1 MVSNQGQTPPPQV
14 KSTED
19 EGDKI
24 TVVLRVR
31 PLTPSEISRKDSNI
45 ITFQDSCS
53 LLINQGHNQKK
64 FSFDAVFKPEA
75 DQEVVFEE
83 SGIQKLIQMAVEGY
97 SCLVLAYGQTGSGK
111 THTMVG
117 SSTQAFLKTDVFG
130 VVQRAI
136 HYLFSVFEQQVNI
149 EYTVKASHAEIY
161 NEQIIDLLNPQPWR
175 HLALRWSKKKNFYV
189 ENLFQVECE
198 SVNKLLSVLEEG
210 SRNRH
215 VGSHRANELSSR
227 SHAIFT
233 ISIASKI
240 RDPTD
245 SGLWL
250 TRKGKLIFT
259 DLAGSEKVRNSC
271 LSEDILTES
280 NSINKSLL
288 VLGKC
293 ISSLSDPK
301 KKYGHIPYRDSKL
314 TKLLSESLSG
324 AGVVLLIACI
334 TPSSYSVTETI
345 NTLRY
350 STRAKCILTKPVVAF
365 DPREKYIGTLKK
377 ELQILRNENQYLKN
391 QLSFPTVSQ
400 NQVQSKDKQTIT
412 EKLKQYSQ
420 MTPKLVESS
429 LYEMLQEYMVENE
442 SLRSENR
449 QLYQENGGLLQEQKQ
464 LYKENETLLYQLEQ
478 LERMSGMSMYANQ
491 KDRWPSYQT
500 PPQLTNANER
510 FGAGYKTKTT
520 TAYGQGNGL
529 YLLDP
534 IYPMSNSFDYPNH
547 FPGRNHIK
555 HSDMTIMKPTPLP
568 RSSDNSIRLLQNSN
582 RFPRQLPQKHF
593 FKRESYPRSVL
604 PNNKQWNSVDS
615 VEMFNQRLREELAA
629 IDGEIKY
636 EQISQATSK
645 SLF

>member
-1 MVSNQGQTPPPQV
+1 MVSNQGQTPPPQI
-14 KSTED
+14 KSTDD

-45 ITFQDSCS
+45 ITFQDRGS

-83 SGIQKLIQMAVEGY
+83 SGIKKLIQMAVEGY

-136 HYLFSVFEQQVNI
+136 RYLFSVFEQQVNI

-210 SRNRH
+210 S
-215 VGSHRANELSSR
+215 
-227 SHAIFT
+227 
-233 ISIASKI
+233 
-240 RDPTD
+240 
-245 SGLWL
+245 
-250 TRKGKLIFT
+250 
-259 DLAGSEKVRNSC
+259 EKVRNSC

-293 ISSLSDPK
+293 ISSLGDPK

-377 ELQILRNENQYLKN
+377 ELQILRNENQYLKT

-412 EKLKQYSQ
+412 EQLKQDSQ

-464 LYKENETLLYQLEQ
+464 LYKENETFLYQLEQ
-478 LERMSGMSMYANQ
+478 LERMSGMAMYANQ

-500 PPQLTNANER
+500 PPQLTNSNER
-510 FGAGYKTKTT
+510 FGAGYKTKATT
-520 TAYGQGNGL
+520 TYGQGNGF

-547 FPGRNHIK
+547 FPDRNLIK
-555 HSDMTIMKPTPLP
+555 HSDFTIMKPTPLS
-568 RSSDNSIRLLQNSN
+568 RSSDNSFRLLQNSN
-582 RFPRQLPQKHF
+582 RFQRQLPQKDF
-593 FKRESYPRSVL
+593 LKRESYPRSVL
-604 PNNKQWNSVDS
+604 PNNKQWDSVDS
-615 VEMFNQRLREELAA
+615 VEVFNQRLREELAA
-629 IDGEIKY
+629 INGEIKY